1 MESNYDSRPLA
12 ASDHAAEAAQSTL
25 DKEEVFACY
34 VLGQRHYVSASDCN
48 AAKAQ
53 VAKTLGCNQQI
64 VIAVKVR
71 VGEQLE
77 LSL

>member
-1 MESNYDSRPLA
+1 MENNYDSRPLA

-34 VLGQRHYVSASDCN
+34 ALGQRHYVSASNRN
-48 AAKAQ
+48 AAKAR
-53 VAKTLGCNQQI
+53 VAETLGCSRQI
-64 VIAVKVR
+64 VVAIGVR
-71 VGEQLE
+71 AGEQLE